1 MANRKKYVA
10 KLIREEKLRRQRLRK
25 KMIRKKKLAGL
36 KKDMMNKA
44 GSMTAPTGQ
53 FTMPQG

>member
-1 MANRKKYVA
+1 MSNRKKYVA
-10 KLIREEKLRRQRLRK
+10 KLIREERLRRQRLRK

-36 KKDMMNKA
+36 KKDQLNKA

-53 FTMPQG
+53 YGMPQG